1 MEKIT
6 LNAMVERLNKDNIV
20 NVNLYESM
28 EEIAIN
34 ENYFIWDKETG
45 ESDLY
50 FIRITIENN
59 KYVAY
64 NNFCDGD
71 FLDRYDNQEK
81 YINNVIT
88 EMNNK

>member
-1 MEKIT
+1 MKKRT
-6 LNAMVERLNKDNIV
+6 LNDIVERLNKDNIV
-20 NVNLYESM
+20 NINLYECM

-34 ENYFIWDKETG
+34 ENYFIYDNEG
-45 ESDLY
+45 NSDLY

-81 YINNVIT
+81 YINAVIK
-88 EMNNK
+88 EMNERE